1 MTSNDETDTAAR
13 ERQGGGNW
21 ALYILVALFAAI
33 AGFLSISLAD
43 LIGRHEASQGPQPR
57 QAAAPQPGAS
67 GTGLEKLVRSNAPKP
82 LPEIGFSDGEGR
94 EIALAGMR
102 GKTLLVNLWA
112 TWCAPCKVE
121 MPGLNR
127 LQAKLGGPDF
137 EVVAISLDWAGA
149 EKPRQFLAANG
160 LDKLALYFDTK
171 KDLMQRFGAPG
182 LPLSVLIDE
191 QGREVARLAGAAE
204 WDSPEAETLIREII
218 AGTQKK

>member
-1 MTSNDETDTAAR
+1 MTGNDETDTAAH

-21 ALYILVALFAAI
+21 ALYILVAIFATI
-33 AGFLSISLAD
+33 AGFLSIGLAD
-43 LIGRHEASQGPQPR
+43 LIGRYESGQDAVPR
-57 QAAAPQPGAS
+57 QVAAPQPGPS
-67 GTGLEKLVRSNAPKP
+67 GTGLEKLVRSDSPKP

-94 EIALAGMR
+94 EVTLAGMR

-127 LQAKLGGPDF
+127 LHAKLGGPDF

-160 LDKLALYFDTK
+160 LDKLALYFDAK

>member
-1 MTSNDETDTAAR
+1 MTGNDETDTAAR

-21 ALYILVALFAAI
+21 ALYIPVAVFAAI

-43 LIGRHEASQGPQPR
+43 LIGRYEPGQDAMPR
-57 QAAAPQPGAS
+57 QAAAPQPGPS
-67 GTGLEKLVRSNAPKP
+67 GKGLEKLVRSDSPKP
-82 LPEIGFSDGEGR
+82 LPEIRFSDGDGR
-94 EIALAGMR
+94 EVTLAGMR

-121 MPGLNR
+121 IPGLNR
-127 LQAKLGGPDF
+127 LQARLGGQDF

-149 EKPRQFLAANG
+149 EKPRQFLESNG

-191 QGREVARLAGAAE
+191 QGREAARLAGSAE

>member
-1 MTSNDETDTAAR
+1 MTGNDETDTAAR

-21 ALYILVALFAAI
+21 ALYILVAVFAAI

-43 LIGRHEASQGPQPR
+43 LIGQYEPGQDTMPR
-57 QAAAPQPGAS
+57 QAAAPQPAPS
-67 GTGLEKLVRSNAPKP
+67 GKGLEKLVRSDSPKP
-82 LPEIGFSDGEGR
+82 LSEIRFSDGDGR
-94 EIALAGMR
+94 EVTLAGMR

-149 EKPRQFLAANG
+149 EKPRQFLASNG

-182 LPLSVLIDE
+182 LPLSILIDE
-191 QGREVARLAGAAE
+191 QGREAARLAGSAE
-204 WDSPEAETLIREII
+204 WDLPEAETLIREII